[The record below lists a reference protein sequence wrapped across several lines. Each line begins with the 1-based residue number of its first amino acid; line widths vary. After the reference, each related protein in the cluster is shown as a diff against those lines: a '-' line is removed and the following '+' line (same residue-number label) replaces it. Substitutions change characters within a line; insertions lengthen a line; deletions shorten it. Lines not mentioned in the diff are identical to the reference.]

1 LIYPQVWWPAA
12 ARSSRRPPRLPKEPL
27 PLAVEVLLQRLGW
40 LLLGVAAVSLVA
52 AIAQW
57 VWLGALT
64 GLGLMLG
71 AIALG
76 VDGRAQVTSYPRRLR
91 QYDREME
98 VYLRQLTAYSQET
111 TTRDVTFVA
120 TGLMPVVPLVAALQ
134 TRWPDLVPNA
144 AVTVPGLENY
154 GVAAVWRD
162 RALPYP
168 LVLWIDPEPVA
179 TLPPEG
185 QLLLQGGWGIVRFLS
200 DTAPDTAV
208 AFLQSLTVA
217 KKG

>member
-1 LIYPQVWWPAA
+1 M
-12 ARSSRRPPRLPKEPL
+12 RSPRRLPRLPKEPL
-27 PLAVEVLLQRLGW
+27 PLAVEPLLQRLGW

-76 VDGRAQVTSYPRRLR
+76 VDARAQVTSYPRRLR
-91 QYDREME
+91 QYEREME
-98 VYLRQLTAYSQET
+98 VYLRRLTAYSQET
-111 TTRDVTFVA
+111 APLEVTFVA
-120 TGLMPVVPLVAALQ
+120 TGLMPVWPLIAALQ
-134 TRWPDLVPNA
+134 ARWPDLVPNA

-154 GVAAVWRD
+154 PVAAVWRD

-168 LVLWIDPEPVA
+168 LVLWVEPEPSA
-179 TLPPEG
+179 TLTPED
-185 QLLLQGGWGIVRFLS
+185 QLLLQGGWGVVRLAV
-200 DTAPDTAV
+200 DTPPAVAV
-208 AFLQSLTVA
+208 AFLESLTVA
-217 KKG
+217 PKG